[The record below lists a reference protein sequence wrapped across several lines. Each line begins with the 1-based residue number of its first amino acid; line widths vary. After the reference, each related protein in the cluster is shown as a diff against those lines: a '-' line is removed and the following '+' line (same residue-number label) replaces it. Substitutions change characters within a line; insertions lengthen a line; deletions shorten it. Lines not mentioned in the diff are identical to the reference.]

1 MRAPSTPSRLR
12 RCVHASAFCG
22 EGPSEGGAWST
33 DAGCACVRRSSWI
46 FRALRAVLSTSEVW
60 EELAALFKWHHFYL
74 ERQPTNC
81 GYSDLC
87 VWLTFFLK
95 MSEGANS
102 FLDMRDFSDGPVMAR
117 TPTNVISDNILMCGY
132 LEECAQHSKL
142 ILSMTNDWRHKSH
155 ARVKENHWKTN
166 QWVLP

>member
-1 MRAPSTPSRLR
+1 
-12 RCVHASAFCG
+12 
-22 EGPSEGGAWST
+22 
-33 DAGCACVRRSSWI
+33 
-46 FRALRAVLSTSEVW
+46 
-60 EELAALFKWHHFYL
+60 
-74 ERQPTNC
+74 
-81 GYSDLC
+81 
-87 VWLTFFLK
+87 

-155 ARVKENHWKTN
+155 ARVKENH
-166 QWVLP
+166 